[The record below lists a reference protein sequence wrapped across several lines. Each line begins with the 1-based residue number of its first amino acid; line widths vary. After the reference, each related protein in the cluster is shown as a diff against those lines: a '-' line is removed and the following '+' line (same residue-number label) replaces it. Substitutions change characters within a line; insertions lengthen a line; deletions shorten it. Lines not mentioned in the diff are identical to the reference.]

1 MTDNLVKE
9 KNRENSENSS
19 QLKENESNNNNEN
32 NKNNNLNSSHKNEK
46 VENDSQLFET
56 IKNFFGGPYTDSNN
70 IMHDISYTTWVETDE
85 NIKKLCTPFEVV
97 LSTENKK
104 DNKDANKDNNN
115 NPFGVLT
122 RHDYG
127 CELKLIKW
135 ITEDETHKTNFIKI
149 GNKGAKINRHNDIL
163 PYIYNAVPL
172 DLNISEKNLD
182 NYINASYIDDPL
194 IKESKLFIATQG
206 PLKETI
212 PSFWKMIYNHKTKLV
227 IMLSSNLEEMDG
239 RSAIYWPKSKEKLTF
254 QENNLTV
261 EFISQDQIIEDA
273 LLIKKFKI
281 NNDLEVKQIHIM
293 CWPDHGMPKNQNLT
307 IEIVD
312 TMINYIKI
320 ERCSENKA
328 PIVVHCSAGVGRTG
342 TVIATSV
349 IILCLEYLK
358 KLNKPLIM
366 NVFNVVRKLREQRYS
381 LVTDTDQY
389 KFIYDYCLN
398 WIKKNYMK
406 K

>member
-19 QLKENESNNNNEN
+19 QLKENESNNNNE
-32 NKNNNLNSSHKNEK
+32 NNNLNSSHKNEK

-104 DNKDANKDNNN
+104 DNKDGNKDNNN

-182 NYINASYIDDPL
+182 NYINASYIDDPI

-212 PSFWKMIYNHKTKLV
+212 L
-227 IMLSSNLEEMDG
+227 
-239 RSAIYWPKSKEKLTF
+239 
-254 QENNLTV
+254 
-261 EFISQDQIIEDA
+261 
-273 LLIKKFKI
+273 
-281 NNDLEVKQIHIM
+281 
-293 CWPDHGMPKNQNLT
+293 
-307 IEIVD
+307 
-312 TMINYIKI
+312 
-320 ERCSENKA
+320 
-328 PIVVHCSAGVGRTG
+328 
-342 TVIATSV
+342 
-349 IILCLEYLK
+349 
-358 KLNKPLIM
+358 
-366 NVFNVVRKLREQRYS
+366 
-381 LVTDTDQY
+381 
-389 KFIYDYCLN
+389 
-398 WIKKNYMK
+398 
-406 K
+406 

>member
-1 MTDNLVKE
+1 MSDNFEKE
-9 KNRENSENSS
+9 KNTEPSENSS
-19 QLKENESNNNNEN
+19 QTKENENNNNAN
-32 NKNNNLNSSHKNEK
+32 IKNNDLNSSNNKEKN
-46 VENDSQLFET
+46 ENDSQLLET
-56 IKNFFGGPYTDSNN
+56 IKNFFGGPYIDSKN
-70 IMHDISYTTWVETDE
+70 IMHDISYTTWVKTDE
-85 NIKKLCTPFEVV
+85 NIQKLCEPFEVV
-97 LSTENKK
+97 LPTESTK
-104 DNKDANKDNNN
+104 DNKDNNN

-135 ITEDETHKTNFIKI
+135 ITEDETHKKKFIKI

-182 NYINASYIDDPL
+182 NYINASYIDDPI

-212 PSFWKMIYNHKTKLV
+212 PSFWKMIYNHKIKLV

-239 RSAIYWPKSKEKLTF
+239 RSAIYWPKSKEVLNF
-254 QENNLTV
+254 QENNLTI
-261 EFISQDQIIEDA
+261 EFISQDEIIEDA
-273 LLIKKFKI
+273 LIIKKFKI
-281 NNDLEVKQIHIM
+281 NNDLEVKQIHII

-320 ERCSENKA
+320 ERGSENKA

-342 TVIATSV
+342 TVIATYV
-349 IILCLEYLK
+349 IILCLEYLN
-358 KLNKPLIM
+358 KLKKPLIM

-381 LVTDTDQY
+381 LITDTDQY
-389 KFIYDYCLN
+389 KFIYDYCLH
-398 WIKKNYMK
+398 WIKNNYLK